1 MRKPLPIDLLKNPK
15 EPEIHED
22 HGILVEKNA
31 ALGEDIPC
39 PGPITELR
47 CKED

>member
-1 MRKPLPIDLLKNPK
+1 MRKPIPIDLLKNPK
-15 EPEIHED
+15 EPEIHAD

-31 ALGEDIPC
+31 ALEEDILC
-39 PGPITELR
+39 PGATTAPR